1 MKRYRGYAIIITII
15 NVIVSFLM
23 IYEVFLFKGLIDH
36 AVMHEAI
43 KKDIITIIIIIVVM
57 ILLHFLFLYLRSKYD
72 LLLEMALKKQL
83 FIALYRAE
91 YQSILNLHSAKVLS
105 LYLDDI
111 RNICDTKCY
120 IFSQLV
126 SQISRIIFAFIAL
139 IRLSYIVVLFLTFVG
154 LLMMVLSF
162 IYSRYAKKINMIVLD
177 SNDNLN
183 SYLEESYQNLKFLNV
198 MSEPNTLIRRTE
210 YEILKNSKIKAKRN
224 NIKASTNT
232 FITGSMLILYALIM
246 CYSAYLIYQ
255 NKISYGTLTALVS
268 LVSYF
273 ETPFSQIGGY
283 ASKFALYRSSA
294 LRLDSILKL
303 RREEPALMINDF
315 SSIVLENV
323 SFSYDN
329 KLIYDNFNL
338 TINKNDIIYIKGPS
352 GCGKTTLLNII
363 LGFLK
368 NEGKAYITLNDNVFP
383 LGSGTRQLF
392 SYVPQEN
399 ILFSGTIRDNF
410 KILDD
415 TLNDEEII
423 SALVSTHVYDELHA
437 GLDYKI
443 YEHGKG
449 LSVGQIQRILIA
461 MALVKK
467 RPILIMDEFSSALDK
482 KNEEEIVALLE
493 GLKKTIIFVSHK
505 DIKIKA
511 RVCNLED
518 LNENN

>member
-1 MKRYRGYAIIITII
+1 
-15 NVIVSFLM
+15 
-23 IYEVFLFKGLIDH
+23 
-36 AVMHEAI
+36 
-43 KKDIITIIIIIVVM
+43 
-57 ILLHFLFLYLRSKYD
+57 
-72 LLLEMALKKQL
+72 
-83 FIALYRAE
+83 
-91 YQSILNLHSAKVLS
+91 
-105 LYLDDI
+105 
-111 RNICDTKCY
+111 
-120 IFSQLV
+120 
-126 SQISRIIFAFIAL
+126 
-139 IRLSYIVVLFLTFVG
+139 
-154 LLMMVLSF
+154 
-162 IYSRYAKKINMIVLD
+162 MIVLD

-368 NEGKAYITLNDNVFP
+368 YEGKAYVTLMIM
-383 LGSGTRQLF
+383 F
-392 SYVPQEN
+392 SHLDQVQDTYLAMYHKKIFYFQEQY
-399 ILFSGTIRDNF
+399 
-410 KILDD
+410 
-415 TLNDEEII
+415 EII
-423 SALVSTHVYDELHA
+423 L
-437 GLDYKI
+437 
-443 YEHGKG
+443 
-449 LSVGQIQRILIA
+449 R
-461 MALVKK
+461 
-467 RPILIMDEFSSALDK
+467 F
-482 KNEEEIVALLE
+482 
-493 GLKKTIIFVSHK
+493 
-505 DIKIKA
+505 
-511 RVCNLED
+511 
-518 LNENN
+518 

>member
-1 MKRYRGYAIIITII
+1 
-15 NVIVSFLM
+15 
-23 IYEVFLFKGLIDH
+23 
-36 AVMHEAI
+36 
-43 KKDIITIIIIIVVM
+43 
-57 ILLHFLFLYLRSKYD
+57 
-72 LLLEMALKKQL
+72 
-83 FIALYRAE
+83 
-91 YQSILNLHSAKVLS
+91 
-105 LYLDDI
+105 
-111 RNICDTKCY
+111 
-120 IFSQLV
+120 
-126 SQISRIIFAFIAL
+126 
-139 IRLSYIVVLFLTFVG
+139 
-154 LLMMVLSF
+154 
-162 IYSRYAKKINMIVLD
+162 
-177 SNDNLN
+177 
-183 SYLEESYQNLKFLNV
+183 
-198 MSEPNTLIRRTE
+198 
-210 YEILKNSKIKAKRN
+210 
-224 NIKASTNT
+224 
-232 FITGSMLILYALIM
+232 MLILYALIM

-368 NEGKAYITLNDNVFP
+368 YEGKAYVTLNDNVFP
-383 LGSGTRQLF
+383 LGSGTRHLF

-467 RPILIMDEFSSALDK
+467 DQS
-482 KNEEEIVALLE
+482 
-493 GLKKTIIFVSHK
+493 
-505 DIKIKA
+505 
-511 RVCNLED
+511 
-518 LNENN
+518 

>member
-323 SFSYDN
+323 SFHM
-329 KLIYDNFNL
+329 
-338 TINKNDIIYIKGPS
+338 IISLYM
-352 GCGKTTLLNII
+352 
-363 LGFLK
+363 
-368 NEGKAYITLNDNVFP
+368 ITL
-383 LGSGTRQLF
+383 
-392 SYVPQEN
+392 
-399 ILFSGTIRDNF
+399 I
-410 KILDD
+410 
-415 TLNDEEII
+415 
-423 SALVSTHVYDELHA
+423 
-437 GLDYKI
+437 
-443 YEHGKG
+443 
-449 LSVGQIQRILIA
+449 
-461 MALVKK
+461 
-467 RPILIMDEFSSALDK
+467 
-482 KNEEEIVALLE
+482 
-493 GLKKTIIFVSHK
+493 
-505 DIKIKA
+505 
-511 RVCNLED
+511 
-518 LNENN
+518 

>member
-1 MKRYRGYAIIITII
+1 
-15 NVIVSFLM
+15 
-23 IYEVFLFKGLIDH
+23 
-36 AVMHEAI
+36 
-43 KKDIITIIIIIVVM
+43 
-57 ILLHFLFLYLRSKYD
+57 
-72 LLLEMALKKQL
+72 
-83 FIALYRAE
+83 
-91 YQSILNLHSAKVLS
+91 
-105 LYLDDI
+105 
-111 RNICDTKCY
+111 
-120 IFSQLV
+120 
-126 SQISRIIFAFIAL
+126 
-139 IRLSYIVVLFLTFVG
+139 
-154 LLMMVLSF
+154 MVLSF

-368 NEGKAYITLNDNVFP
+368 YEGKAYVTLNDNVFP
-383 LGSGTRQLF
+383 LGSGTRHLF

-511 RVCNLED
+511 RACNLED
-518 LNENN
+518 LNENNWS

>member
-1 MKRYRGYAIIITII
+1 
-15 NVIVSFLM
+15 
-23 IYEVFLFKGLIDH
+23 
-36 AVMHEAI
+36 
-43 KKDIITIIIIIVVM
+43 
-57 ILLHFLFLYLRSKYD
+57 
-72 LLLEMALKKQL
+72 
-83 FIALYRAE
+83 
-91 YQSILNLHSAKVLS
+91 
-105 LYLDDI
+105 
-111 RNICDTKCY
+111 
-120 IFSQLV
+120 
-126 SQISRIIFAFIAL
+126 
-139 IRLSYIVVLFLTFVG
+139 
-154 LLMMVLSF
+154 
-162 IYSRYAKKINMIVLD
+162 
-177 SNDNLN
+177 
-183 SYLEESYQNLKFLNV
+183 
-198 MSEPNTLIRRTE
+198 
-210 YEILKNSKIKAKRN
+210 
-224 NIKASTNT
+224 
-232 FITGSMLILYALIM
+232 
-246 CYSAYLIYQ
+246 
-255 NKISYGTLTALVS
+255 
-268 LVSYF
+268 
-273 ETPFSQIGGY
+273 
-283 ASKFALYRSSA
+283 
-294 LRLDSILKL
+294 
-303 RREEPALMINDF
+303 MINDF

-368 NEGKAYITLNDNVFP
+368 YEGKAYVTLNDNVFP
-383 LGSGTRQLF
+383 LGSGTRHLF

-518 LNENN
+518 LNENNWS